1 MAYTISESDFFSPSP
16 EYDAEL
22 DLQLA
27 RIRRRGSAL
36 AVPGS
41 PINLSIYGVALNSAS
56 KDLDVPA
63 SR

>member
-1 MAYTISESDFFSPSP
+1 MAYTISESDYDTPSP

-36 AVPGS
+36 A
-41 PINLSIYGVALNSAS
+41 ANSAS
-56 KDLDVPA
+56 KDLGVPV